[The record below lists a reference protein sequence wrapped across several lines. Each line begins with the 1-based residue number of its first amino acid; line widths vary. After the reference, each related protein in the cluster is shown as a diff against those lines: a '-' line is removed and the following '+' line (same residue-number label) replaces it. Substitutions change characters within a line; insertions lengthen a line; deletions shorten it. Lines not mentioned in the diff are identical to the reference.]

1 MVHDLV
7 ENHNSIYD
15 LVEFNVTICVFFP
28 RNLDE
33 ILYISV
39 PKTLYKG
46 KEHLVEINNIIQY
59 FYKSVNPPYSEKF
72 QILILDKLRS
82 LCYAR

>member
-1 MVHDLV
+1 MMYITRRDALCMVHDLV

-59 FYKSVNPPYSEKF
+59 FYNAVNPLF
-72 QILILDKLRS
+72 
-82 LCYAR
+82 